1 MNIVYVFS
9 NVKFILFLLWWVWIE
24 FIEVGIMV
32 VRDVV
37 VVIIIVF
44 LGDILRVWN
53 KKNSIGM
60 MIILLFMLS
69 IFVNMFVKIFVFVSD
84 NIIVRLFIKNCMWF
98 FFF

>member
-24 FIEVGIMV
+24 FIEVGMMV

-53 KKNSIGM
+53 KKNSIG
-60 MIILLFMLS
+60 IIIMLLFMLS
-69 IFVNMFVKIFVFVSD
+69 IFVSMFVNMFVFVSD